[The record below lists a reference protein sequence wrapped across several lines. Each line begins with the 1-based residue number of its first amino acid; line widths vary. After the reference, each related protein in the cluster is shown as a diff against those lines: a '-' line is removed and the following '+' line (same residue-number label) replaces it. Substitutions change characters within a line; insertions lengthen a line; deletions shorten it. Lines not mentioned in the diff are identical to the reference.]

1 LSARAPPSRP
11 DRLDRP
17 PFARRACAT
26 GSPRRHARRTTPAPR
41 QSLEVDVYAH
51 ASLVLAL
58 APKQAK
64 QIAALQERVAALER
78 MAAGANDGGR
88 T

>member
-1 LSARAPPSRP
+1 M
-11 DRLDRP
+11 
-17 PFARRACAT
+17 
-26 GSPRRHARRTTPAPR
+26 
-41 QSLEVDVYAH
+41 YAH